1 MKSEEFKKKVRDS
14 LINAGIML
22 ENDESILSKEKL
34 IDNETDDSL
43 MLVGPNKEAW
53 VFVAAFWPEEEIDRV
68 IKEFVDLV
76 KKKTGELLNN
86 HIITINDELSVKTYL
101 EGLAKMFRGKAP
113 TAKIGTAKLSEL
125 IEETIKPIV

>member
-14 LINAGIML
+14 MINSGIMI

-34 IDNETDDSL
+34 IDNETDESL

-53 VFVAAFWPEEEIDRV
+53 VFVASFWPEEEIDRV
-68 IKEFVDLV
+68 IKEFFDLV
-76 KKKTGELLNN
+76 KKKTQELLSNRVV
-86 HIITINDELSVKTYL
+86 TINDELSVKTYL
-101 EGLAKMFRGKAP
+101 EGLAKMFSGKAP

-125 IEETIKPIV
+125 IEEAIKPIV